1 MQSLTNDNKS
11 PNYSTFNNPTA
22 HFEQLTNEHM
32 KKEAMRD
39 LKSEIDIT
47 KNAASDTS
55 YNITSQ

>member
-1 MQSLTNDNKS
+1 
-11 PNYSTFNNPTA
+11 
-22 HFEQLTNEHM
+22 M